1 MTKEKIPPYS
11 SLIKSRD
18 VEDPVNQLVHRPL
31 AYLFV
36 RLIYRTPMTP
46 DQVTYLALIVGTIA
60 GLCWFIG
67 TTRLMIVG
75 GILLWSSAILDG
87 ADGILARAKGIQSET
102 GRAVDGW
109 ADAQVAVVTVAAAF
123 YHVLATDLR
132 FYYPVLMLLAVG
144 TTIAHVYLYDFYRE
158 AYMHNTDPKWDGFP
172 ESIADV
178 QALHEK
184 AEAERAFWIVRW
196 AMSSFVRVK
205 KIEIFLIGLTNPKA
219 GQENLR
225 FIVNEKTVDIYRRH
239 NRAPMRLWMWVST
252 APHSYLMAIC
262 GMFDRLDIYLWL
274 RVVAAN
280 VIMIIALIW
289 QHVATTRTRRDLDAI
304 DAGPVPNTP

>member
-1 MTKEKIPPYS
+1 
-11 SLIKSRD
+11 
-18 VEDPVNQLVHRPL
+18 
-31 AYLFV
+31 
-36 RLIYRTPMTP
+36 
-46 DQVTYLALIVGTIA
+46 
-60 GLCWFIG
+60 
-67 TTRLMIVG
+67 MIVG
-75 GILLWSSAILDG
+75 GVLIWSSAILDG
-87 ADGILARAKGIQSET
+87 ADGILARAKNIQSET

-109 ADAQVAVVTVAAAF
+109 ADAQVAVVTVSAAF
-123 YHVLATDLR
+123 YHILTTDFQL
-132 FYYPVLMLLAVG
+132 YYPILMLLAVG

-158 AYMHNTDPKWDGFP
+158 AYMQGTNPQWDGIP
-172 ESIADV
+172 EYIADV
-178 QALHEK
+178 KALHEK
-184 AEAERAFWIVRW
+184 SEANRDFWIVRW

-225 FIVNEKTVDIYRRH
+225 FIVNDKTVDIYRRH

-289 QHVATTRTRRDLDAI
+289 QHVATNRTRGDLDAI
-304 DAGPVPNTP
+304 GAGPAPNTP